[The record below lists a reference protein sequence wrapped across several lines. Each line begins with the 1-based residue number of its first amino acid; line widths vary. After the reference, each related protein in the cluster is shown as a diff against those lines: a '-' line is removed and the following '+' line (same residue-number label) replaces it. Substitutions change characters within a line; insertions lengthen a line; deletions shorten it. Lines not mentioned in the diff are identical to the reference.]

1 MSKLKYKN
9 YYIGIVIALLIIFAI
24 LYYFKVYETAKQ
36 KRYEESY
43 LVSNGA
49 VNLTINSLEEI
60 DQVFSETSEEYFV
73 FVSYTKDEHE
83 YKLENK
89 LKPIIDNYD
98 LKDIFYFFN
107 TNNLKEDNDLYDNI
121 NKAFKLSKDKINSIP
136 IIVYFKD
143 KSYEIIDP
151 NKLENFL
158 EKNEFEK
165 VSQ

>member
-60 DQVFSETSEEYFV
+60 NQVFSEASEEYFV
-73 FVSYTKDEHE
+73 FISYTKDEHE

-107 TNNLKEDNDLYDNI
+107 TNDLKEDNDLYDNI

-158 EKNEFEK
+158 EKNKFEK

>member
-73 FVSYTKDEHE
+73 FISYTKDEHE

-107 TNNLKEDNDLYDNI
+107 TNDLKEDNDLYDNI

-158 EKNEFEK
+158 EKNKFEK

>member
-73 FVSYTKDEHE
+73 FISYTKDEHE

-107 TNNLKEDNDLYDNI
+107 TNDLKEDNDLYDKI
-121 NKAFKLSKDKINSIP
+121 NKAFELSKDKINSIP

-158 EKNEFEK
+158 EKNKFEK

>member
-73 FVSYTKDEHE
+73 FISYTKDEHE

-98 LKDIFYFFN
+98 LKDIFYLFN

-158 EKNEFEK
+158 EKNKFEK